1 MGNALCLLESLSIS
15 SFSFFLDKN
24 HFFFRLKLE
33 LSYSLYH
40 FCKLGKSLFAFMDL
54 KRVMKL
60 YFLVYGLNGLI
71 IIITK
76 LDFLPKLVRSVLSFS
91 SFYAEIKLTFVFNNS
106 CILGV
111 A

>member
-1 MGNALCLLESLSIS
+1 
-15 SFSFFLDKN
+15 
-24 HFFFRLKLE
+24 
-33 LSYSLYH
+33 
-40 FCKLGKSLFAFMDL
+40 MDL

-91 SFYAEIKLTFVFNNS
+91 SFYAEIKLAFVFNNS